1 MKKGKIFGFFLV
13 LLATLFSSTL
23 VSCGS
28 ENIEQEKL
36 VIGMECGY
44 QPFNWTVQSES
55 EYTLPIDG
63 TTEFADGYDIQIAKY
78 LSEDLNREVVIKR
91 IVWDSLVPELNSG
104 NINMI
109 LAGMSSTAERRESI
123 DFTDPYL
130 TSELA
135 FLVRKDTLP
144 EGNSAENPMKYE
156 DLLELFKG
164 EHLISQR
171 GVVGDDF
178 IEKYFTGVD
187 PTIIHNDPLAT
198 YPLAAN
204 DVSQGTSFAMP
215 AELPVCEAMVNIDP
229 NTLGILYVDQSFL
242 EASDLEGYYEDVKDE
257 DFSASVLFLSKA
269 VLNMLRHY
277 HFSIYKN
284 VLEISKFSNPN
295 MTTVYDFLYPLMNDE
310 TIQKLC
316 DEGFG
321 ESSMWIEHRSM
332 LQQIYTAL
340 NRAEYDFINYETLQ
354 EIKSI
359 LFDKNGLLNI
369 IKLI

>member
-1 MKKGKIFGFFLV
+1 MEGDKTERKLIMK
-13 LLATLFSSTL
+13 FSDIDFSAISRMMDSMSDEEKDRL
-23 VSCGS
+23 NNMAQ
-28 ENIEQEKL
+28 EMMDNMKNEQESEQEEDMYAFYGINEEDYKDVPGIVL
-36 VIGMECGY
+36 DQME
-44 QPFNWTVQSES
+44 
-55 EYTLPIDG
+55 
-63 TTEFADGYDIQIAKY
+63 
-78 LSEDLNREVVIKR
+78 
-91 IVWDSLVPELNSG
+91 
-104 NINMI
+104 
-109 LAGMSSTAERRESI
+109 
-123 DFTDPYL
+123 
-130 TSELA
+130 
-135 FLVRKDTLP
+135 
-144 EGNSAENPMKYE
+144 
-156 DLLELFKG
+156 
-164 EHLISQR
+164 
-171 GVVGDDF
+171 
-178 IEKYFTGVD
+178 
-187 PTIIHNDPLAT
+187 
-198 YPLAAN
+198 
-204 DVSQGTSFAMP
+204 
-215 AELPVCEAMVNIDP
+215 
-229 NTLGILYVDQSFL
+229 

-369 IKLI
+369 TKLI

>member
-1 MKKGKIFGFFLV
+1 MK
-13 LLATLFSSTL
+13 FSDIDFSAISRMMDSMNDEEKDRL
-23 VSCGS
+23 NNMAQ
-28 ENIEQEKL
+28 EMMDNMKNEQESEQEDMYSFYGINEEDYKDVPGIVL
-36 VIGMECGY
+36 DQME
-44 QPFNWTVQSES
+44 
-55 EYTLPIDG
+55 
-63 TTEFADGYDIQIAKY
+63 
-78 LSEDLNREVVIKR
+78 
-91 IVWDSLVPELNSG
+91 
-104 NINMI
+104 
-109 LAGMSSTAERRESI
+109 
-123 DFTDPYL
+123 
-130 TSELA
+130 
-135 FLVRKDTLP
+135 
-144 EGNSAENPMKYE
+144 
-156 DLLELFKG
+156 
-164 EHLISQR
+164 
-171 GVVGDDF
+171 
-178 IEKYFTGVD
+178 
-187 PTIIHNDPLAT
+187 
-198 YPLAAN
+198 
-204 DVSQGTSFAMP
+204 
-215 AELPVCEAMVNIDP
+215 
-229 NTLGILYVDQSFL
+229 
-242 EASDLEGYYEDVKDE
+242 EASDLEVYYEDVKDE

-369 IKLI
+369 TKLI